1 MSGGNRELSP
11 RRVLVPQA
19 PVLVAGFREVLWL
32 SPDGE
37 IDALA
42 PAEARTR
49 IEHEMPMLCH
59 ARATAR
65 RLDMPVFPAL
75 DLLELFAFVRPARFC
90 VPTPRGLAE
99 TLGIDPPRRPA
110 EECVSLATA
119 ARLLLEEL
127 GGETDAE
134 ACTVAAAMDRGGWP
148 WAPAVITALPACG
161 PDARDQ
167 AAGMRVWTRL
177 ADWTEPSPGPAPG
190 NETVRPEGAR
200 RRLAELL
207 GAGAEPRPEQADY
220 AAAVAAAFAPREQ
233 PDRPRAVLAEA
244 GTGVGKTLGYI
255 APASLWAEKNRG
267 SVWISTFTRNL
278 QSQIASELGRL
289 YPDPDVKR
297 RRVAIRKG
305 RENFLCLL
313 NYEDAVGAAKGR
325 PGRP

>member
-19 PVLVAGFREVLWL
+19 PVLVAGSREVLWL
-32 SPDGE
+32 TADGE
-37 IDALA
+37 VEVLA

-177 ADWTEPSPGPAPG
+177 AD
-190 NETVRPEGAR
+190 
-200 RRLAELL
+200 
-207 GAGAEPRPEQADY
+207 
-220 AAAVAAAFAPREQ
+220 
-233 PDRPRAVLAEA
+233 
-244 GTGVGKTLGYI
+244 
-255 APASLWAEKNRG
+255 
-267 SVWISTFTRNL
+267 
-278 QSQIASELGRL
+278 
-289 YPDPDVKR
+289 
-297 RRVAIRKG
+297 
-305 RENFLCLL
+305 
-313 NYEDAVGAAKGR
+313 
-325 PGRP
+325 